1 MKKEVKKKIILSGE
15 EKVNVLSIDVEDY
28 YHVAAFEKHVRF
40 EDWDK
45 FESRVERNTRHL
57 LELLSQ
63 GNIKATFFFLG
74 WVAERNKSLVRE
86 VKSQGHEIG
95 CHSFSHKMIFTQQR
109 EEFKKDTER
118 SKTILEDLI
127 SKEKRVCLVMEG
139 PANNGCL
146 PATKVVYVEPD
157 NKDMIKVIKRIIPEH
172 YLVFALV
179 GSRHLNDGLIDNS
192 LSISCPGIKSTTVFQ
207 DDFNTSLGIYELNTL
222 KRKNYIIVGRL

>member
-1 MKKEVKKKIILSGE
+1 MRVSWCSLVALSLFSGNFYKWFLGIYSKMDLLPYCRPRNLVSYEQFIDYLARQDLVLIGE
-15 EKVNVLSIDVEDY
+15 DHST
-28 YHVAAFEKHVRF
+28 
-40 EDWDK
+40 
-45 FESRVERNTRHL
+45 ERN
-57 LELLSQ
+57 
-63 GNIKATFFFLG
+63 
-74 WVAERNKSLVRE
+74 ER
-86 VKSQGHEIG
+86 
-95 CHSFSHKMIFTQQR
+95 
-109 EEFKKDTER
+109 
-118 SKTILEDLI
+118 TILEDLI